1 MKTKL
6 TILLIIGAVAFSAR
20 AQFLRVDT
28 NGVVQGTNFF
38 TTNALAILNG
48 LVQKANVRTNMA
60 SATVHGYMSSNDWA
74 TFNAKQAALGYT
86 PATNSLSGI
95 SNAQGFQSVAPTDSR
110 QLTFTSAAND
120 LHGNLSGTNA
130 SLTNI
135 YIGGVLVFE
144 QTTNIVTF
152 SGAGNLTNNVDH
164 SWNASLGVH
173 TNEQFHSIV
182 TFQNPTFYLRT
193 ADGVNQY
200 SAASLLGPWSA
211 VFGATN
217 APTSKYGYNFRLT
230 GGQLIGLLSATN
242 LADQI
247 RTYAIPMPTNSGVD
261 GLFAS
266 YSGGKTKWA
275 QPQID
280 TSTATNVNENAFR
293 FTFQKGSILN
303 TNAFF
308 ISGGVNALTNVN
320 GGTAPFPVDGTATWA
335 ASGDSGPAWYIR
347 NGIQYGDNGWRAQW
361 LGSNYYVLINT
372 AFPDEA
378 SHFSTNFPYSW
389 IPFAITLTP
398 ASSFYTLFTSAPLTG
413 TPVTPWA
420 DNARAAQTAVSPMIT
435 AVNAF
440 RLPTRGWDTF
450 GSISGTDVDEFTFTN
465 TVAKFLADGLIAAGW
480 RNFTLDEGWCQFS
493 RDTNGNQRARTA
505 ITDGIPALADYVH
518 NRGALLGIHTGLGLD
533 NSSIAPGS
541 QYHEHQDATNFIG
554 TFHADKIDIDAYSAN
569 YDATITN
576 EQGVVEAFYDEL
588 LKASVTYNRPVHVNV
603 NFVTMYPHA
612 FQRYLTEFNW
622 WNIEDD
628 GYVGTSAPTAWTTFK
643 NRWYGTLSN
652 LQYIRPGSFPTSS
665 TIGFFGND
673 TNYFSGVMGM
683 IAMAPMSTFVFGTNY
698 NAAILDIMKNEDLK
712 NLHFDEDCR
721 PGFLISSN
729 ANVEIYGRP
738 ISGGRR
744 ALAFFYPSGTNPG
757 SVSANLSDIGL
768 STNVPCDFRN
778 VFYRTNGTCTGT
790 LADAGATNTVR
801 LYILTPVTTI
811 TNAAPSSVTIGT
823 TTADYWVRQIMP
835 NGAVGYTP
843 VWTNH

>member
-1 MKTKL
+1 
-6 TILLIIGAVAFSAR
+6 
-20 AQFLRVDT
+20 
-28 NGVVQGTNFF
+28 
-38 TTNALAILNG
+38 
-48 LVQKANVRTNMA
+48 MA

-308 ISGGVNALTNVN
+308 YQRRSQCA
-320 GGTAPFPVDGTATWA
+320 
-335 ASGDSGPAWYIR
+335 
-347 NGIQYGDNGWRAQW
+347 
-361 LGSNYYVLINT
+361 
-372 AFPDEA
+372 DE
-378 SHFSTNFPYSW
+378 
-389 IPFAITLTP
+389 
-398 ASSFYTLFTSAPLTG
+398 
-413 TPVTPWA
+413 
-420 DNARAAQTAVSPMIT
+420 R
-435 AVNAF
+435 
-440 RLPTRGWDTF
+440 
-450 GSISGTDVDEFTFTN
+450 
-465 TVAKFLADGLIAAGW
+465 
-480 RNFTLDEGWCQFS
+480 
-493 RDTNGNQRARTA
+493 QRR
-505 ITDGIPALADYVH
+505 
-518 NRGALLGIHTGLGLD
+518 
-533 NSSIAPGS
+533 
-541 QYHEHQDATNFIG
+541 
-554 TFHADKIDIDAYSAN
+554 
-569 YDATITN
+569 
-576 EQGVVEAFYDEL
+576 
-588 LKASVTYNRPVHVNV
+588 NRPV
-603 NFVTMYPHA
+603 PC
-612 FQRYLTEFNW
+612 R
-622 WNIEDD
+622 WN
-628 GYVGTSAPTAWTTFK
+628 
-643 NRWYGTLSN
+643 RN
-652 LQYIRPGSFPTSS
+652 LGG
-665 TIGFFGND
+665 IGGFR
-673 TNYFSGVMGM
+673 SGVVYQKRHS
-683 IAMAPMSTFVFGTNY
+683 IRRQWLARPMARLKLLRPDQHGLSGRGQPFLDQLSLQLDSFCDHAHARQFFLHALHQRAAHW
-698 NAAILDIMKNEDLK
+698 NAGHPL
-712 NLHFDEDCR
+712 
-721 PGFLISSN
+721 
-729 ANVEIYGRP
+729 GRQCP
-738 ISGGRR
+738 RGADRS
-744 ALAFFYPSGTNPG
+744 
-757 SVSANLSDIGL
+757 LSDDHRGQRVQA
-768 STNVPCDFRN
+768 S
-778 VFYRTNGTCTGT
+778 
-790 LADAGATNTVR
+790 DAR
-801 LYILTPVTTI
+801 LGHLRI
-811 TNAAPSSVTIGT
+811 
-823 TTADYWVRQIMP
+823 DQWHRCR
-835 NGAVGYTP
+835 
-843 VWTNH
+843 